1 MSAHRAPG
9 HARKGPRRWDAP
21 SAALPVVPRWQA
33 IIFAGALVVAVV
45 VGVNAATSAHADTP
59 VTCIAHRGGP
69 TGSQAEETMPVY
81 TSAAADGLTVLDGDV
96 RWSSTGY
103 PYMLHNADMGLF
115 GHASVD
121 LADISGTTASSYRAT
136 DGSQIASLYQVSQLL
151 QLNPGVGLE
160 VELKTTLTEAQWAML
175 ATRLDPIRGMTTVT
189 SFSLATVRAAQ
200 DHGYRTAYLVSA
212 PTSSTAAPVVDQD
225 YPTITRAEVLKLA
238 AVGVNVEAWTPNTVS
253 EWNALA
259 DLGVTAI
266 NTDDPRACVTWAAG
280 R

>member
-1 MSAHRAPG
+1 
-9 HARKGPRRWDAP
+9 
-21 SAALPVVPRWQA
+21 
-33 IIFAGALVVAVV
+33 
-45 VGVNAATSAHADTP
+45 
-59 VTCIAHRGGP
+59 
-69 TGSQAEETMPVY
+69 MPVY